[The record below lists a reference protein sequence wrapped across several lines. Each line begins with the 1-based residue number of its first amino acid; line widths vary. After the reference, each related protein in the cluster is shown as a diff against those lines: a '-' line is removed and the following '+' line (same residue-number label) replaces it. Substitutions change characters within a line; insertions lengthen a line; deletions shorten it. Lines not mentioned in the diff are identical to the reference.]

1 MPIFM
6 ALKKRHCLQ
15 CCSNTSEFQ
24 LIRNFV
30 LMFYKHVHQYVLF
43 VNFRND
49 MVPIVMGGSREDY
62 FNMAPPNSYI
72 HVDDFAS
79 PGHLAKY
86 LRYLDRNDT
95 AYASYFAWKG
105 LGSLTVS
112 LRLTGDVSCMLKRAR
127 QDFMITHKNV
137 NFRLQDPLSPVYRQR
152 ICPARAVD
160 VFWDVHFY
168 QSASSFIGVISS

>member
-1 MPIFM
+1 MLYIYM
-6 ALKKRHCLQ
+6 D
-15 CCSNTSEFQ
+15 
-24 LIRNFV
+24 
-30 LMFYKHVHQYVLF
+30 
-43 VNFRND
+43 FRND

-79 PGHLAKY
+79 PGHLAEY

-112 LRLTGDVSCMLKRAR
+112 LRLKGGT
-127 QDFMITHKNV
+127 
-137 NFRLQDPLSPVYRQR
+137 P
-152 ICPARAVD
+152 
-160 VFWDVHFY
+160 
-168 QSASSFIGVISS
+168 